1 MIKTS
6 MVRTNTTAVPLALVG
21 TFLIP
26 ISVMAQIAASNT
38 IYTNNSVSFPIS
50 KAYVNE
56 NMAYFIA
63 TVASDNQTAA
73 SIAEN
78 LGYEVNY
85 APTLTLVPEP
95 AQQQGYE
102 FVDGVKGIGAF
113 GFQIPIATALPGDK
127 GYSPMVYLNFVNWED
142 NATARELRSAEEK
155 LIAQSNGEL
164 EIART
169 NILINS
175 SAMQHR

>member
-6 MVRTNTTAVPLALVG
+6 MVRTMTIAVPLALVG

-26 ISVMAQIAASNT
+26 TFVMAQIDESNT
-38 IYTNNSVSFPIS
+38 IYTYNSVSF
-50 KAYVNE
+50 
-56 NMAYFIA
+56 
-63 TVASDNQTAA
+63 

-85 APTLTLVPEP
+85 APTLTLVPEF

-113 GFQIPIATALPGDK
+113 GFQIPIATVLPW
-127 GYSPMVYLNFVNWED
+127 S
-142 NATARELRSAEEK
+142 
-155 LIAQSNGEL
+155 
-164 EIART
+164 
-169 NILINS
+169 
-175 SAMQHR
+175 